1 MVRPI
6 IGYAASAWDPHT
18 LLNINKLES
27 IQRTAARF
35 SFNDFSRYS
44 SVTNMLSSLNLPLLQ
59 ARRTQAKLSTFYKII
74 NGYLI
79 VPTDDLI
86 PKLSNLRS
94 GYYHQPMALIDG
106 TNSLLMKLIPL
117 PLMSFVVTSVTF
129 MITPVRY
136 NLLIV
141 AQ

>member
-6 IGYAASAWDPHT
+6 IEYAASAWDPHT

-35 SFNDFSRYS
+35 CFNDFSRYS

-79 VPTDDLI
+79 VSTDDLT
-86 PKLSNLRS
+86 PKLSSFKEWLLSPTNDSNSLLMHTNFPFS
-94 GYYHQPMALIDG
+94 HQPSNCG
-106 TNSLLMKLIPL
+106 TNSLLM
-117 PLMSFVVTSVTF
+117 
-129 MITPVRY
+129 
-136 NLLIV
+136 
-141 AQ
+141 